1 MGLQRVGHN
10 LAAEHQQPY
19 KWEKR
24 DLERPREVE
33 RVSQSHTA
41 IGSQAEIQTQ
51 MVWLQGP

>member
-1 MGLQRVGHN
+1 MGLQRVGLN